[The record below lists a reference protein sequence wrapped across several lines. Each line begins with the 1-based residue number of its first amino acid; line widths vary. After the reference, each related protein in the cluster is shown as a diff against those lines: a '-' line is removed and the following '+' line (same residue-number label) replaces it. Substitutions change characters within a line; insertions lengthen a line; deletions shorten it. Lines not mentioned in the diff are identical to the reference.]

1 MFVALFV
8 RTGVFSLT
16 GVFRIYSDGLRSNAL
31 TGAVFELSAGL
42 VNEDT
47 GLIISGFKVAS
58 GVSFLG
64 AVWVILNPVCDGAAT
79 IIVACG
85 I

>member
-1 MFVALFV
+1 
-8 RTGVFSLT
+8 LT

-47 GLIISGFKVAS
+47 GLIISGFKVVS
-58 GVSFLG
+58 GVSFLV
-64 AVWVILNPVCDGAAT
+64 AVW
-79 IIVACG
+79 G